1 MKHIK
6 NLLLSALIAFSA
18 QSSMAQESTFVPSE
32 HGFIKSD
39 REDGRFISSRRVLHA
54 MLKNTH
60 PKYAFKPDMDLTA
73 FKKWQAGL
81 RQAMADIMCHPDIK
95 GQPAPKLLK
104 SEPRQGYTIEKWEF
118 YPLPECVSTFLVLIP
133 DNAKKSSPAV
143 MCIPGS
149 GGTKERLAGEPPVE
163 SKFDENYHYDKA
175 AMALR
180 YVDMGI
186 IAVVVD
192 NAAAGEAAD
201 LEKYTIGTN
210 FHYDGTARY
219 LLELGWSYLGYTS
232 FLDMQVINW
241 MKQDKRINKDRL
253 IVSGFSLGTEPLM
266 VLASMD
272 PSIYAFVYNDF
283 LCNTLE
289 RAIVLTEPDKNG
301 IRPFPNTIRHLIPKF
316 WNNFNFPDIV
326 AAIAPRPL
334 ILTEGGLDR
343 DLNLV
348 RKAYEITG
356 HPENLEIHHYPKF
369 SDPKTRID
377 LDTLPE
383 GMNRDQYYDLVNVD
397 RTSHYFKAITVIPW
411 LEKLLQ
417 RDVEHWE

>member
-1 MKHIK
+1 MKILK
-6 NLLLSALIAFSA
+6 NVLLFTLFVFS
-18 QSSMAQESTFVPSE
+18 SCCIVAQETTFVPSE
-32 HGFIKSD
+32 HGLIKSE
-39 REDGRFISSRRVLHA
+39 REDGRFISSRKIVHA

-60 PKYAFKPDMDLTA
+60 PKYAFNPDVNLSE

-81 RQAMADIMCHPDIK
+81 RQAMKEIMCHPDVK
-95 GQPAPKLLK
+95 GQPTPKLLK
-104 SEPRQGYTIEKWEF
+104 SEPRDGYTIEKWEF

-133 DNAKKSSPAV
+133 DNLKKITPAV

-149 GGTKERLAGEPPVE
+149 GGTKERLAGELPLEP
-163 SKFDENYHYDKA
+163 KFDENYHNDKA
-175 AMALR
+175 AMALH
-180 YVDMGI
+180 YVEMGI

-192 NAAAGEAAD
+192 NAAAGEASD
-201 LEKYTIGTN
+201 LEKYTIGTS
-210 FHYDGTARY
+210 FHYDGAARY

-241 MKQDKRINKDRL
+241 MKQDKRIDKDRL
-253 IVSGFSLGTEPLM
+253 VVSGFSLGTEPLM
-266 VLASMD
+266 VLATID
-272 PSIYAFVYNDF
+272 PSIFAFVYNDF

-289 RAIVLTEPDKNG
+289 RAIVMTEPDKNG
-301 IRPFPNTIRHLIPKF
+301 IRPFPNTIRHLIPNF

-369 SDPKTRID
+369 SDPKSRID
-377 LDTLPE
+377 LETLPE
-383 GMNRDQYYDLVNVD
+383 GINRDQYYDLVNVD

-411 LEKLLQ
+411 LKTLLQ
-417 RDVEHWE
+417 RDSK